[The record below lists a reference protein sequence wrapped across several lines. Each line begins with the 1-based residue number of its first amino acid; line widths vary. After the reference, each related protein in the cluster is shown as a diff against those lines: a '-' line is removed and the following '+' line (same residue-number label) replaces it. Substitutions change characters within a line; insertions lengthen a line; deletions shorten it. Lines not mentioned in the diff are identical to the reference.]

1 LERVPVLAPAG
12 PGIPAWQWGKTEQT
26 QQALLA
32 AACEVFAEQ
41 GYAAAKM
48 TEIAGRAGLSVGSIY
63 HHFGGKGDLYL
74 ALWRRYHL
82 AREEAA
88 ARAVARARHAGITD
102 NAGLWAAGA
111 RAALRAAWKRRDLA
125 ALFCARDGPPDFEG
139 MRQHRSSSP
148 GRHGDALL
156 SLSDDARGGLY
167 AAVLAALLSEGTKGI
182 VAARTRQQAEA
193 VIDDVLEYASRL
205 MAGGPASGTPR
216 AAAETPARPEASAQ
230 VAPAETGGTS

>member
-1 LERVPVLAPAG
+1 LEQVPALAAG
-12 PGIPAWQWGKTEQT
+12 PANTAWQWGRTQQT

-41 GYAAAKM
+41 GYASAKM
-48 TEIAGRAGLSVGSIY
+48 TDIAGRAGLSVGSIY
-63 HHFGGKGDLYL
+63 HHFGGKSELYL

-88 ARAVARARHAGITD
+88 ARAVARARHAGS
-102 NAGLWAAGA
+102 AGSAELWAAGA
-111 RAALRAAWKRRDLA
+111 QAALRAAWKRRDLA
-125 ALFCARDGPPDFEG
+125 ALFCARDGPPGFED

-156 SLSDDARGGLY
+156 LLSDDASGGLY

-193 VIDDVLEYASRL
+193 VIDDVLEYARRL
-205 MAGGPASGTPR
+205 MTGGPASGGPR
-216 AAAETPARPEASAQ
+216 PGPEDAQ
-230 VAPAETGGTS
+230 KPRQT